1 MKETSN
7 MDRDRLRFVIL
18 LIALLALPLVEAA
31 RAQGQ
36 AWPDE
41 SESQDVGDVGAAG
54 SSELVGTRLIVRGS
68 GADVWHTADEFH
80 FAHTRISGDFELTA
94 YVAHVEDVDRW
105 TKAGLMIR
113 DGLAANARHAFL
125 FATPRTER
133 GVAFQRRPFTGG
145 ASVHTSGPAT
155 APPVW
160 LRLTRR
166 GGFVAAAVRAVE
178 TDEWTPIGE
187 QHFSGLPREVNV
199 GFAVSSHVDGYAA
212 EAWFDQ
218 ITVESLNAPA
228 GWQSSD
234 VGDVGAAGDTVYDG
248 QTGWPLAVSGAGADV
263 WGTSDAFHF
272 AWLGVVGNFDFKAW
286 VHSVEQVNV
295 WTKAGLMMR
304 ESLAPGARHA
314 FVLATPTTEK
324 GLAFQRRLS
333 TGGTSVH
340 TSGPS
345 LAPGVWLRLVRTG
358 DVITTYYRHPTATED
373 FWMPLGSQT
382 FASLPSMMLVGFA
395 VSSHERGRLAEA
407 QFHNVELTLGSSE
420 WQAHDIGD
428 VGAAG
433 HSSVDEQSGPEFTV
447 HGSGADVWGTADEF
461 HFLSREAVGNFDF
474 SARVVVEDVDKWTK
488 AGLMMREGLSAHARH
503 AFVIQT
509 PRTERGVAFQR
520 RPVAGGSSLHTA
532 GPATAP
538 PGFLRLVREGDVV
551 WAYHKAE
558 PADSWMLIGT
568 QTFTSLSATVR
579 IGFAVSSHVDGT
591 LATGYFDNLTL
602 VHRSMR

>member
-1 MKETSN
+1 
-7 MDRDRLRFVIL
+7 MDRVRPRFVAL
-18 LIALLALPLVEAA
+18 LIALLAIPLCEPA

-36 AWPDE
+36 SWPAE
-41 SESQDVGDVGAAG
+41 WESQDVGDVGAAG

-68 GADVWHTADEFH
+68 GADVWGTADEFH
-80 FAHTRISGDFELTA
+80 FAHTIISGDFELTA
-94 YVAHVEDVDRW
+94 YVAHVDDVDRW

-133 GVAFQRRPFTGG
+133 GVGFQRRPLTGG
-145 ASVHTSGPAT
+145 NSVHTYGPAT

-160 LRLTRR
+160 LRLTRQ
-166 GGFVAAAVRAVE
+166 GDLVAAAVRAAE
-178 TDEWTPIGE
+178 TDEWTQIGE
-187 QHFSGLPREVNV
+187 QHFSGLPRNVNV

-228 GWQSSD
+228 GWNSSD
-234 VGDVGAAGDTVYDG
+234 VGDVGAAGTTVYDG

-272 AWLGVVGNFDFKAW
+272 AWHGVVGNFEFTAW
-286 VHSVEQVNV
+286 VHSIEQVNV

-358 DVITTYYRHPTATED
+358 DVITTYYRHPTATQD

-395 VSSHERGRLAEA
+395 VSSHERGRLAKAE
-407 QFHNVELTLGSSE
+407 FLNVELTLGSSE
-420 WQAHDIGD
+420 WQADDIGD

-433 HSSVDEQSGPEFTV
+433 QSSVDEQSGPEFTV
-447 HGSGADVWGTADEF
+447 TGSGADVWGTADEF
-461 HFLSREAVGNFDF
+461 HFLSREVVGNFDF
-474 SARVVVEDVDKWTK
+474 SARMAFVDDVDKWTK
-488 AGLMMREGLSAHARH
+488 AGLMMRAGLSADARH

-520 RPVAGGSSLHTA
+520 RPVTGGSSVHTA

-538 PGFLRLVREGDVV
+538 PGFLRLVRVGDVIT
-551 WAYHKAE
+551 AYHKAAV
-558 PADSWMLIGT
+558 ADSWTLVGT
-568 QTFTSLSATVR
+568 QTFTSLPATVR

-602 VHRSMR
+602 VR